1 MKIFMALF
9 SAALLATVSTTADAR
24 PRHKH
29 KAVPAT
35 AAAIDIRS
43 LTPTERMDY
52 YARGG
57 LDVPVKNAGR
67 ETRIIAHAD
76 VVYEGRVVGSR
87 PPGCP
92 RAYCGC
98 GVSLKVF
105 GKIIPELNLA
115 YNWRKFPRAAP
126 ATGMVA
132 YRAGHVFLIESVI
145 DAHTVVA
152 YDPNSGGH
160 RTRIHTVSLRG
171 FTVVDPHGSRMA
183 SN

>member
-1 MKIFMALF
+1 MRFIMAIFCAV
-9 SAALLATVSTTADAR
+9 LLTAVSTTADAR

-35 AAAIDIRS
+35 AAVIDIRS
-43 LTPTERMDY
+43 LTPNERADY

-67 ETRIIAHAD
+67 ETRIIAYAD
-76 VVYEGRVVGSR
+76 GYEGRVVGGR
-87 PPGCP
+87 PAGCP
-92 RAYCGC
+92 WRYCGC
-98 GVSLKVF
+98 EVSLKVF
-105 GKIIPELNLA
+105 GRIIPELNLA
-115 YNWRKFPRAAP
+115 YNWRKFPHSSP
-126 ATGMVA
+126 ASGMVA
-132 YRAGHVFLIESVI
+132 YRSGHVFLIESVV
-145 DAHTVVA
+145 DPQTVVA

-171 FTVVDPHGSRMA
+171 FTVVNPHGNRMA